1 MGSDRQRSDDLNS
14 VKVSIVIPAHDE
26 GSAILGGLELMDET
40 IALEKEILVV
50 VDDERDSTTAP
61 VRAISKKRPNI
72 QLLVNPYAPGPGNA
86 IRFGFERSQ
95 GAIVVVSM
103 ADGCDDASQIPDL
116 VRLVERGVVVA
127 SASRYMPGGQQ
138 VGGPRLKKLMSR
150 LAGHSFSF
158 LTGVGTRDV
167 TNSFKAYKKSF
178 VDQVG
183 IHSKDGFEIGIELVA
198 KARRLNQPVAEIP
211 TTWIDRDF
219 GYSKFQMGKWLPKYL
234 TWYLFGLGF
243 TRAHKQA
250 SQLLKTL
257 KENK

>member
-1 MGSDRQRSDDLNS
+1 MPRPSEDADRFNL
-14 VKVSIVIPAHDE
+14 
-26 GSAILGGLELMDET
+26 
-40 IALEKEILVV
+40 ALTHGRRFIFKSGVPFDV
-50 VDDERDSTTAP
+50 FGMPSGHAQMVFYSTTF
-61 VRAISKKRPNI
+61 VYLSLKNPNI
-72 QLLVNPYAPGPGNA
+72 RLIVNPYEPGPGNA
-86 IRFGFERSQ
+86 IRFGFETSK
-95 GAIVVVSM
+95 GEVVVVSM
-103 ADGCDDASQIPDL
+103 ADGCDDASQISEL

-150 LAGHSFSF
+150 LAGHSFAF
-158 LTGVGTRDV
+158 FTGVGTRDV

-219 GYSKFQMGKWLPKYL
+219 GYSKFQLGKWLPKYL

-243 TRAHKQA
+243 TSAHKQA
-250 SQLLKTL
+250 SKHLRALRRMK
-257 KENK
+257 